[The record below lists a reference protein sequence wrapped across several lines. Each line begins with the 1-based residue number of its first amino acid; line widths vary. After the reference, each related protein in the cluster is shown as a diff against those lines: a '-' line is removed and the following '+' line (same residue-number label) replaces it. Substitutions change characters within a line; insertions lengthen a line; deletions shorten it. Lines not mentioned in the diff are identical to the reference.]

1 MRASILV
8 LEPHAITLVPGSSG
22 CIVRRCWG
30 PILHEAISFPSRPCR
45 LLLPSCHPHASVT
58 GAAWK
63 EVHFVADTV
72 ELPMGDGRP
81 ALVGQGAWFGDAAPL
96 AGLLKEAMP
105 PAPSFPLVRQ
115 RRLPSA
121 PVAQRR
127 FLSLRADQRRG
138 PEHDLLGAASGRP
151 DACFTLGRCAPSRR
165 GRSALRSCA
174 AGHLRGLV
182 DALRRPR
189 SSVRAAPATLS
200 ENSKTAPPKRSS
212 AARWDYARPRCAAQT
227 RSSACPGASRR

>member
-1 MRASILV
+1 MQNCPPRKVQVASHCIMRASILV

-58 GAAWK
+58 GLTGFYDPHAKAWPLAGFPLQRVTGAAWK

-96 AGLLKEAMP
+96 AGLLKETMP

-127 FLSLRADQRRG
+127 F
-138 PEHDLLGAASGRP
+138 
-151 DACFTLGRCAPSRR
+151 
-165 GRSALRSCA
+165 
-174 AGHLRGLV
+174 
-182 DALRRPR
+182 
-189 SSVRAAPATLS
+189 
-200 ENSKTAPPKRSS
+200 
-212 AARWDYARPRCAAQT
+212 
-227 RSSACPGASRR
+227 